1 MAYNAFDKTKPD
13 GSTETG
19 PNFSISANR
28 NLLALRDAI
37 VMGQMEGFAFSK
49 TDGTGTAE
57 QPQYFLWTNGT
68 TILRATNTWSA
79 AGVTTGNLTQQ
90 VWALSTNSGGAYDT
104 ICTQTFSYDGSGNLT
119 ATTNAGGLLSW
130 FLMYLAR
137 IKKVITDLAAHAA
150 ASGTS
155 VHGLGTM
162 STQAASSVAVTGGAV
177 NNTPIGASTPN
188 TGDFTRAN
196 ESCVA
201 ETVSGLNAGVTVS
214 WAVGAGT
221 MTNNGT
227 NALTFS
233 NVPAAGRLAT
243 RALRVSNLNNT
254 TFPAA
259 VTWGAGGKPSIATTC
274 WVEMWT
280 VDGGTT
286 VYASAVWNA

>member
-1 MAYNAFDKTKPD
+1 MSYGTFQSGKPD
-13 GSTETG
+13 GSVDTG
-19 PNFSISANR
+19 PNVSINARR

-37 VMGQMEGFAFSK
+37 LMGQMQGFAFSK
-49 TDGTGTAE
+49 TDGSGTAE

-68 TILRATNTWSA
+68 IILRATNTWSA
-79 AGVTTGNLTQQ
+79 AGVTSGNLTQQ
-90 VWALSTNSGGAYDT
+90 VWELSTNSGSSYDA
-104 ICTQTFSYDGSGNLT
+104 ICTQTFSYDGSANLT

-137 IKKVITDLAAHAA
+137 IKKVITDLAAHTAA
-150 ASGTS
+150 TGTS
-155 VHGLGTM
+155 VHGLGSM
-162 STQAASSVAVTGGAV
+162 STQAASSVAITGGSA
-177 NNTPIGASTPN
+177 NNTAIGASTPN

-196 ESCVA
+196 ESCGT
-201 ETVSGLNAGVTVS
+201 ETVSGVNAGVTVS
-214 WAVGAGT
+214 WAVGAST

-233 NVPAAGRLAT
+233 NVPAAGRMAT
-243 RALRVSNLNNT
+243 RAIRVSNLNNT

-259 VTWGAGGKPSIATTC
+259 VTWGAGGKPSISTTC
-274 WVEMWT
+274 WVTMWT